1 MKVRFVEPE
10 RSDPNRDRGISVPY
24 APGKRSLARW
34 RWYLILLVVSS
45 PLLYYIG
52 SMAWAS
58 VLVEAPAIVSQ
69 EQITVRANSQ
79 GYVDEVYVKPMD
91 AVAAGTPLLRL
102 RNPSMSGQLDQMR
115 AELKA
120 LQGVKTGGSA
130 AARISTVNLEA
141 QLGIAN
147 EDRDQRSQR
156 LGMVEQLN
164 QEGAA
169 TDAELAA
176 ARSDL
181 QQADSRISQVHQEMT
196 LLNKPADA
204 TAGQQAQAQLQARV
218 LSLRAG
224 IAGLEK
230 QGESLLVTAP
240 SSGRIVDLTLV
251 KGDQL
256 AIGSKVAML
265 APDNGELR
273 IDAYV
278 PPKYVQ
284 YARNGLRATVV
295 FPDGSRRP
303 ALVTD
308 VPEVTQEVPGA
319 HPEMF
324 GNRDVGV
331 LVRMKFLDGRFG
343 RSALTNGLP
352 VKVRFENRWN
362 TRLPERVV
370 ATLQKSWTS
379 MQSTLNSWR
388 S

>member
-10 RSDPNRDRGISVPY
+10 RSDPDRDRGIKVPY
-24 APGKRSLARW
+24 APGKRNLARW

-45 PLLYYIG
+45 PLIYYIAN
-52 SMAWAS
+52 MAWSS

-69 EQITVRANSQ
+69 AQITVRANSQ

-91 AVAAGTPLLRL
+91 TVAAGAPLLRL
-102 RNPSMSGQLDQMR
+102 RNPDMSGRLDQMR

-120 LQGVKTGGSA
+120 LEGVRSSGGSA
-130 AARISTVNLEA
+130 PVSTVNLEA

-147 EDRDQRSQR
+147 QDRDQRSQR

-164 QEGAA
+164 EQGAA
-169 TDAELAA
+169 TDAELAS

-181 QQADSRISQVHQEMT
+181 QQADARVSQIHQEMT
-196 LLNKPADA
+196 MLNKPPDA
-204 TAGQQAQAQLQARV
+204 SNGQQMQARV
-218 LSLRAG
+218 LSLRAE

-230 QGESLLVTAP
+230 QGESLLVLAP
-240 SSGRIVDLTLV
+240 SAGRVVDLTLV

-284 YARNGLRATVV
+284 YARNGLHATVV
-295 FPDGSRRP
+295 FPDGTRRP
-303 ALVTD
+303 AQVTD
-308 VPEVTQEVPGA
+308 VPEVAQEIPSA

-331 LVRMKFLDGRFG
+331 LVRMKFLDSSFG
-343 RSALTNGLP
+343 KTALTNGLP
-352 VKVRFENRWN
+352 VKVRFETKWN
-362 TRLPERVV
+362 SKLPERVV
-370 ATLQKSWTS
+370 ATL
-379 MQSTLNSWR
+379 NNWR